1 MRKGNKLIQ
10 EGKVPKKRTLNTQ
23 VLTDIVNGYY
33 LDGIEAGYKAGY
45 DYGYE
50 EGYRQHGKDF
60 VSDGEKAYQ
69 QGLEDGRKQGV
80 SIDRDKRYWDGYHA
94 AQEDGK
100 KIYQKGYEDG
110 ARCQY
115 EVQYQKGLDDS
126 WNMMKYICGGRE
138 RLLKAF
144 GTISITKIIT
154 DNTASEAIEKIRAY
168 EEKQKQDCDTCA
180 HNTRSWWSE
189 ECDGCTV
196 SDSHYVCADDPIKPE
211 KTVYPESPCD
221 LCRFNPPGSGDGK
234 PCTMCPAE
242 GRSE

>member
-1 MRKGNKLIQ
+1 LEEQGGRRMTNEELREVREQKISKDLKTIENFVRHAFNQ
-10 EGKVPKKRTLNTQ
+10 
-23 VLTDIVNGYY
+23 GYG
-33 LDGIEAGYKAGY
+33 LGYQ
-45 DYGYE
+45 
-50 EGYRQHGKDF
+50 QHGKDF
-60 VSDGEKAYQ
+60 VEKGEKAYQ

-80 SIDRDKRYWDGYHA
+80 AIDGDKRYWDGYHA
-94 AQEDGK
+94 AQEDGQ
-100 KIYQKGYEDG
+100 KI
-110 ARCQY
+110 
-115 EVQYQKGLDDS
+115 YQKGLDDA
-126 WNMMKYICGGRE
+126 WTAAR
-138 RLLKAF
+138 
-144 GTISITKIIT
+144 KIILRSDKGGMVGLPF
-154 DNTASEAIEKIRAY
+154 DNCFKDLEYFDCDDLLYRYSASEVIEKIREY
-168 EEKQKQDCDTCA
+168 EEKQKRDCDTCA